1 MKTLEGCVQMSY
13 PLNRLRLLREEKD
26 LKQEMVAHD
35 VGISRSA
42 LSTYEKGLTPGI
54 DNAIALAR
62 YYGVSLDYI
71 LGLSD
76 ERNANIGAL
85 AGKFATLSSLSGGA
99 APTASDVT
107 ALVDAAAVYLAN
119 GRPCGV
125 EPLAAWRDFMRRL
138 TVCFSAATSG
148 NGAQLLDAANAA
160 VVAALDV
167 TKMPAAMLEKKG
179 ANTL

>member
-1 MKTLEGCVQMSY
+1 MSY

-26 LKQEMVAHD
+26 LKQETVAHD
-35 VGISRSA
+35 VKISRSA

-76 ERNANIGAL
+76 ERNANIGSL
-85 AGKFATLSSLSGGA
+85 SGKFATLYSLAGDA

-107 ALVDAAAVYLAN
+107 ALADAVVVYLAN
-119 GRPCGV
+119 GKPCGT
-125 EPLAAWRDFMRRL
+125 EPIAAWKDFMRHL
-138 TVCFSAATSG
+138 AACFAAATAG
-148 NGAQLLDAANAA
+148 NAALVMDKANAA
-160 VVAALDV
+160 VVAALEV

-179 ANTL
+179 D

>member
-1 MKTLEGCVQMSY
+1 MSY
-13 PLNRLRLLREEKD
+13 PLNRLRLLRDEKE
-26 LKQEMVAHD
+26 LKQETVAQD

-76 ERNANIGAL
+76 ERNSNIGSL
-85 AGKFATLSSLSGGA
+85 SGKFATLSKLAGDA
-99 APTASDVT
+99 APSASDVT

-119 GRPCGV
+119 GRPCGT
-125 EPLAAWRDFMRRL
+125 EPLAAWRDFMRKL

-148 NGAQLLDAANAA
+148 NGPQLLDAANAA

-167 TKMPAAMLEKKG
+167 TKMPAAMLVKKEERMP
-179 ANTL
+179 

>member
-1 MKTLEGCVQMSY
+1 MSY
-13 PLNRLRLLREEKD
+13 PLNRLRLLRKEKE
-26 LKQEMVAHD
+26 LKQETVARD

-76 ERNANIGAL
+76 ERNMHVGSL
-85 AGKFATLSSLSGGA
+85 SGRFATLSSLAGDA

-119 GRPCGV
+119 GKPCGV
-125 EPLAAWRDFMRRL
+125 EPLAAWRDFMRKL
-138 TVCFSAATSG
+138 TVCFSAAASG

-160 VVAALDV
+160 VVAALEV

-179 ANTL
+179 EK

>member
-1 MKTLEGCVQMSY
+1 MSY
-13 PLNRLRLLREEKD
+13 TLNRLRLLREEKD
-26 LKQEMVAHD
+26 LKQETVARD
-35 VGISRSA
+35 VGLSRSA

-76 ERNANIGAL
+76 ERNANIGSL
-85 AGKFATLSSLSGGA
+85 SGKFATLSPFSAGA

-125 EPLAAWRDFMRRL
+125 EPLAAWRDFMRHL
-138 TVCFSAATSG
+138 TICFSAATSG
-148 NGAQLLDAANAA
+148 NAAQLLDAANAA
-160 VVAALDV
+160 VVAGLDI
-167 TKMPAAMLEKKG
+167 TKMPALLLASKKED
-179 ANTL
+179 

>member
-1 MKTLEGCVQMSY
+1 MSY

-26 LKQEMVAHD
+26 LKQETVAHD

-76 ERNANIGAL
+76 ERSASIGSL
-85 AGKFATLSSLSGGA
+85 SGKFATLSRLAGEA
-99 APTASDVT
+99 VPTASDVT

-119 GRPCGV
+119 GKPCGI
-125 EPLAAWRDFMRRL
+125 EPLTAWRDFMRGL

-160 VVAALDV
+160 AVAALEV
-167 TKMPAAMLEKKG
+167 TKMPAFMLAKKE
-179 ANTL
+179 NTII

>member
-1 MKTLEGCVQMSY
+1 MSY
-13 PLNRLRLLREEKD
+13 TLNRLRLLREEKD
-26 LKQEMVAHD
+26 LKQETVARD
-35 VGISRSA
+35 VGLSRSA

-76 ERNANIGAL
+76 ERNANIGSL
-85 AGKFATLSSLSGGA
+85 SGKFATLSPFSAGA

-125 EPLAAWRDFMRRL
+125 EPLAAWRDFMRHL
-138 TVCFSAATSG
+138 TICFSAATSG
-148 NGAQLLDAANAA
+148 NAAQLLDAANAA
-160 VVAALDV
+160 VVAALDI
-167 TKMPAAMLEKKG
+167 TKMPALLLASKKED
-179 ANTL
+179 